1 MTSVPQVGYRM
12 LVYPSPNKYAK
23 MMTLVEIPGNGDK
36 VKSGIKSIAFAD
48 DAGIKNSN
56 TKMMRYSKMTEK

>member
-36 VKSGIKSIAFAD
+36 VKSGIKSKAFASD
-48 DAGIKNSN
+48 PGIKNSN